1 MISFNSKRNR
11 CGFPDSETPK
21 PKIQD
26 AQIMIEKFGSRQVDD
41 FKEKVESPTIA
52 TVVVVVVVRNNA
64 SKVNLIRRR

>member
-1 MISFNSKRNR
+1 
-11 CGFPDSETPK
+11 
-21 PKIQD
+21 
-26 AQIMIEKFGSRQVDD
+26 MIEKFGSRQVDD